1 MIKIEMKLPA
11 PESIGVISYTN
22 SNPNTLIALKRYCI
36 DNISSSYLFD
46 SSPKSNPNVVVD
58 NDDDKV
64 FDVSNVLINFFTIS
78 SIDFVLCLMCSNR
91 ISEAANTMGYYYCIC
106 NDIINDIDNGM
117 LPDN

>member
-46 SSPKSNPNVVVD
+46 SNPKSNPNNFVVD
-58 NDDDKV
+58 DDVKV
-64 FDVSNVLINFFTIS
+64 FDVLHISKISINFLTTS
-78 SIDFVLCLMCSNR
+78 PIDFVLIFICSNR
-91 ISEAANTMGYYYCIC
+91 ISALANSMGYY
-106 NDIINDIDNGM
+106 NSHGLLTINFI
-117 LPDN
+117 